1 MLLCGVDGNQIQE
14 EKRVNEFLFLFHLP
28 LLLQIILVLKSLQL
42 FDANTDFNVALQVTS
57 HVLAYCSSCINPVLY
72 AFLSENFRKAFRK
85 VSKSI
90 NERPANL

>member
-14 EKRVNEFLFLFHLP
+14 EKRVNEFLFLF
-28 LLLQIILVLKSLQL
+28 LQIILVLKSLQL

-85 VSKSI
+85 VGGLDTLLI
-90 NERPANL
+90 AC

>member
-14 EKRVNEFLFLFHLP
+14 KKRVNEFLF
-28 LLLQIILVLKSLQL
+28 LQIILVLKSLQL

-90 NERPANL
+90 NEGPANL